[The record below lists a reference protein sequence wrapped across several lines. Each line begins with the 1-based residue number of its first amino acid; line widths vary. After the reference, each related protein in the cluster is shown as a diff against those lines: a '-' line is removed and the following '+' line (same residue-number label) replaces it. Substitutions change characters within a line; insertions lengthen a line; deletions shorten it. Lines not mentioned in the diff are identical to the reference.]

1 MKFKDVLRSLR
12 IECGWTQEELGSRIG
27 ASKSAVA
34 NWETGLRVPKADKLE
49 EIADLFN
56 VDLDYLLGKTTKTTR
71 LARIYSDEE
80 SDRMSKYM
88 NYLKNVDLRNLLDS
102 AHGCKREDI
111 EMVIDL
117 LNRMKK

>member
-12 IECGWTQEELGSRIG
+12 IECGWTQEELGNRIG
-27 ASKSAVA
+27 TSKSAVA

-71 LARIYSDEE
+71 LARMYSDEE

-88 NYLKNVDLRNLLDS
+88 DYLKNIDLRNLLDA
-102 AHGCKREDI
+102 AHGHKREDI
-111 EMVIDL
+111 EMVIGI